1 MMARKENFD
10 LSGTPLAH
18 GLVPDAED
26 ISAALLLRHV
36 ENFLRDGQ
44 PRHAIAHICDMTGV
58 DRDQAAAFVADLQ
71 ANVFK

>member
-1 MMARKENFD
+1 MMARSENFD
-10 LSGTPLAH
+10 LSGTPLAR

-26 ISAALLLRHV
+26 VSAALLLRRV

-58 DRDQAAAFVADLQ
+58 DRDQAAEFVASLQ

>member
-1 MMARKENFD
+1 MRNENFD
-10 LSGTPLAH
+10 LSGTPLAR
-18 GLVPDAED
+18 GSVPDAED
-26 ISAALLLRHV
+26 IPAALLLRRV

-58 DRDQAAAFVADLQ
+58 DRDQAAEFVASLQ